1 MKASEMVQADGS
13 ASALSEK
20 VIGPSD
26 MAAKLFNA
34 QRALCDVQDEIEQEL
49 ISAGILPP
57 GWDDWWH
64 DHYDTSI
71 EIKGVPAD
79 FVLTDEHLMTLHDMG
94 FSRVWTH
101 ADGGERYYSTK
112 PRASAPTGSLNFSN
126 EAESDAVSLNQPS
139 NPSASLAKEQED
151 R

>member
-1 MKASEMVQADGS
+1 VEWVEGLVQADVG
-13 ASALSEK
+13 ADALSEK

-34 QRALCDVQDEIEQEL
+34 QRALCDVQDEIEQKL

-101 ADGGERYYSTK
+101 ADGGGRYYSTK
-112 PRASAPTGSLNFSN
+112 PRASASTGSLNFSN
-126 EAESDAVSLNQPS
+126 EAESDPVSLNQPS
-139 NPSASLAKEQED
+139 SSQPKPGKE
-151 R
+151 